1 MRPLLPL
8 HNRHNNTATPY
19 ICVWIYTCLLIHL
32 LMKNENLNNTKSC
45 VVSRDCVAD
54 KAVVPPFILPKPP
67 DTRIPPFIHQDPSTK
82 LPPQKS
88 SSQYIW
94 AKFTPEIYPFLWFVR
109 NCSHFF
115 TILPHKDPWKKHHT
129 PPLCKSS
136 FFGKSHPTHMLFLL
150 LSQQKR
156 RLRFRNLLWSSFI
169 PSGSLMISP
178 DPPVHNCT
186 LLYGTVRFTKKRAC
200 PHALF
205 AL

>member
-1 MRPLLPL
+1 MFSCSLVHPL
-8 HNRHNNTATPY
+8 HLWQQWQCDRILY
-19 ICVWIYTCLLIHL
+19 IYAYIHTCLLISFL
-32 LMKNENLNNTKSC
+32 RFFELINNKKL
-45 VVSRDCVAD
+45 SRLSLVTAL
-54 KAVVPPFILPKPP
+54 PPFWSIFQP
-67 DTRIPPFIHQDPSTK
+67 IPPFIHQDPSTK

-136 FFGKSHPTHMLFLL
+136 FFGKSHPTHMFFLL

-186 LLYGTVRFTKKRAC
+186 LLYGTVRFTKKER
-200 PHALF
+200 F
-205 AL
+205 

>member
-1 MRPLLPL
+1 M
-8 HNRHNNTATPY
+8 
-19 ICVWIYTCLLIHL
+19 
-32 LMKNENLNNTKSC
+32 
-45 VVSRDCVAD
+45 SRGCVAD
-54 KAVVPPFILPKPP
+54 KAVVPPFTLPKSP
-67 DTRIPPFIHQDPSTK
+67 DTRIPPFIHQDPATK
-82 LPPQKS
+82 LPPQKR

-94 AKFTPEIYPFLWFVR
+94 AKFTPEIYPFSEKNVILSKRYEGSAVEG
-109 NCSHFF
+109 SQHFF

-136 FFGKSHPTHMLFLL
+136 FFGKSHPTHMFFLL

-186 LLYGTVRFTKKRAC
+186 LLYGTVRFTKKRASLTLF
-200 PHALF
+200 PHTF
-205 AL
+205 RTV

>member
-1 MRPLLPL
+1 M
-8 HNRHNNTATPY
+8 
-19 ICVWIYTCLLIHL
+19 
-32 LMKNENLNNTKSC
+32 
-45 VVSRDCVAD
+45 SRGCVAD

-67 DTRIPPFIHQDPSTK
+67 DTRISPFILQDPSTK

-136 FFGKSHPTHMLFLL
+136 FFGKSHPTHMFFLL